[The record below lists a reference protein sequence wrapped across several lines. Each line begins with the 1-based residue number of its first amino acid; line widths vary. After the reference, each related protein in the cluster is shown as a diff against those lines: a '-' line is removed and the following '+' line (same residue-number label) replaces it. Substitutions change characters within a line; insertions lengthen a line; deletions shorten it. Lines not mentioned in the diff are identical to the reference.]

1 MTKSRCLEF
10 TNIQGFS
17 TVKVYIVSDSVSQN
31 AVMILTY
38 STYYEIRYLV
48 SSSSIFTFSLV
59 TTINRNSQVTKAD
72 IIDSVMSNFNV
83 SVLTWGSTSY
93 TLYALNLSTGTLT
106 ILKQG
111 SMTYDSSQIDFVL
124 TTASSTLLFNSTTSI
139 LEMQFDSSSS
149 L

>member
-1 MTKSRCLEF
+1 VYYSVSLSSSNTTILGLMTKSRCLEF

-17 TVKVYIVSDSVSQN
+17 SVRDYIVSDSVSQN
-31 AVMILTY
+31 AVMVLTY

-48 SSSSIFTFSLV
+48 SSSSILTFSLV

-72 IIDSVMSNFNV
+72 IIDSVMSNSNI

-93 TLYALNLSTGTLT
+93 TLYSLNLSTGTQT

-111 SMTYDSSQIDFVL
+111 SIAYDLS
-124 TTASSTLLFNSTTSI
+124 
-139 LEMQFDSSSS
+139 
-149 L
+149 

>member
-17 TVKVYIVSDSVSQN
+17 SVRDYIVSDSVSQN
-31 AVMILTY
+31 AVMVLTY

-48 SSSSIFTFSLV
+48 SSSSILTFSLV

-72 IIDSVMSNFNV
+72 IIDSVMSNSNI

-93 TLYALNLSTGTLT
+93 TLYSLNLSTGTQA

-111 SMTYDSSQIDFVL
+111 SIAYDLS
-124 TTASSTLLFNSTTSI
+124 
-139 LEMQFDSSSS
+139 
-149 L
+149 

>member
-1 MTKSRCLEF
+1 VYYSVSLSSSNTTILGLMTKSRCLEF

-17 TVKVYIVSDSVSQN
+17 SVRDYIVSDSVSQN
-31 AVMILTY
+31 AVMVLTY

-48 SSSSIFTFSLV
+48 SSSSILTFSLV

-72 IIDSVMSNFNV
+72 IIDSVMSNSNI

-93 TLYALNLSTGTLT
+93 TLYSLNLSTGTQA

-111 SMTYDSSQIDFVL
+111 SIAYDLS
-124 TTASSTLLFNSTTSI
+124 
-139 LEMQFDSSSS
+139 
-149 L
+149 

>member
-1 MTKSRCLEF
+1 MYYSVSLSSSNTTILGLMTKSRCLEF

-17 TVKVYIVSDSVSQN
+17 SVRDYIVSDSVSQN
-31 AVMILTY
+31 AVMVLTY

-48 SSSSIFTFSLV
+48 SSSSILTFSLV

-72 IIDSVMSNFNV
+72 IIDSVMSNSNI

-93 TLYALNLSTGTLT
+93 TLYSLNLSTGTQT

-111 SMTYDSSQIDFVL
+111 SIAYDLS
-124 TTASSTLLFNSTTSI
+124 
-139 LEMQFDSSSS
+139 
-149 L
+149 

>member
-1 MTKSRCLEF
+1 MYYSVSLSSSNTTILGLMTKSRCLEF

-17 TVKVYIVSDSVSQN
+17 SVRDYIVSDSVSQN
-31 AVMILTY
+31 AVMVLTY

-48 SSSSIFTFSLV
+48 SSSSILTFSLV

-72 IIDSVMSNFNV
+72 IIDSVMSNSNI

-93 TLYALNLSTGTLT
+93 TLYSLNLSTGTQA

-111 SMTYDSSQIDFVL
+111 SIAYDLS
-124 TTASSTLLFNSTTSI
+124 
-139 LEMQFDSSSS
+139 
-149 L
+149 